1 MSRKL
6 ECENLKLKMR
16 VTSLGVSEELL
27 LKMVVVENN
36 EPQTTLQIS

>member
-1 MSRKL
+1 
-6 ECENLKLKMR
+6 MR

-27 LKMVVVENN
+27 LKMIVVENN